1 MSKHL
6 GKPTWNLQQKLAL
19 KAPILAH
26 HGQLSAGGS
35 VEEASVLAYNFKVA
49 ARLQLLAMPAGEI
62 RPLDPSCAKDAHDYR
77 LKPEV
82 LNATFLYQARMR
94 LRQGGKDCLD

>member
-1 MSKHL
+1 M
-6 GKPTWNLQQKLAL
+6 
-19 KAPILAH
+19 
-26 HGQLSAGGS
+26 
-35 VEEASVLAYNFKVA
+35 LAYNFEVA
-49 ARLQLLAMPAGEI
+49 ARLQLLAMAAGEI
-62 RPLDPSCAKDAHDYR
+62 KPLDPSCAEDAHDYR